1 MSVLV
6 TIKVSGN
13 TAQFRHV
20 LENESERIRDLS
32 AKSRAAGCIHHRWG
46 VGDGFVVVVDEWDSP
61 ESFQGFFATPEIG
74 QAMVDMGAQGE
85 PEIVFSEAFDSPDQ
99 F

>member
-6 TIKVSGN
+6 TIKVAGD
-13 TAQFRHV
+13 TAQFRQV
-20 LENESERIRDLS
+20 IENESERIQGLS
-32 AKSRAAGCIHHRWG
+32 EKARAAGCIHHRWG

-61 ESFQGFFATPEIG
+61 ASFQGFFSSPEIG

-85 PEIVFSEAFDSPDQ
+85 PEIVISEPFDSPDQ